1 MAFLPNNNILKEDTF
16 LNTKK
21 PRKAKTLRGLFYA
34 DSTVRLWCLGEQV
47 ENSLADC
54 VVAFSERLNSS

>member
-34 DSTVRLWCLGEQV
+34 DSTVRLQCLGEQV
-47 ENSLADC
+47 ENSLADAWLLL
-54 VVAFSERLNSS
+54 VSD